1 MPTIIKNYMN
11 KKKIIKKEK
20 KAVDWQKY
28 LNRQLR
34 DQSVRKYYDEYG
46 KQLEIAYQ
54 ILQLRKKQKMS
65 QTELARRLKTK
76 QSNVA
81 RMEAGQQNFTT
92 DTLQKVADIFKRQLK
107 VEFVK

>member
-1 MPTIIKNYMN
+1 MN
-11 KKKIIKKEK
+11 KIETIKKNHKAIDWQEYLNK
-20 KAVDWQKY
+20 QLKNKAVKKHY
-28 LNRQLR
+28 EE
-34 DQSVRKYYDEYG
+34 YD

-54 ILQLRKKQKMS
+54 ILELRKKQKMS
-65 QTELARRLKTK
+65 QMELARRLKTK

-92 DTLQKVADIFKRQLK
+92 DTLQKVADIFGRKLK

>member
-1 MPTIIKNYMN
+1 MN
-11 KKKIIKKEK
+11 RVRTIKKNK
-20 KAVDWQKY
+20 KAVDFQEY
-28 LNRQLR
+28 LNQQLSN
-34 DQSVRKYYDEYG
+34 QTVKKYYDEYG

-81 RMEAGQQNFTT
+81 RMETGQQNFTT
-92 DTLQKVADIFKRQLK
+92 NTLQKVADIFKCKLK